1 MKENRTAGFTLVEM
15 LVAMMISMIVITGVA
30 QFMVSGT
37 KQYQAV
43 DNQVSLQMEAQSVVN
58 AITDM
63 IMEGNNVAVR
73 EIGGQK
79 YFSVYYN
86 LDKNDATINFRTA
99 EQKIVWLDTT
109 TKKMYLMET
118 DSGSEYDNATDGA
131 SPAAGDTFKQLLAE
145 GVADIEYTVAS
156 AGALTANGVSTGIN
170 SSNPTIG
177 VKISL
182 QSKVTSQSTKEDG
195 YTYIAQDA
203 VAMRNEIVRIPS

>member
-37 KQYQAV
+37 TQYQAV
-43 DNQVSLQMEAQSVVN
+43 DKQVNLQMEAQSVVN

-63 IMEGNNVAVR
+63 IMEGNNVALR
-73 EIGGQK
+73 KIDGQK
-79 YFSVYYN
+79 YFSIYYN

-99 EQKIVWLDTT
+99 KQKVIWLDTST
-109 TKKMYLMET
+109 NKMYLMECN
-118 DSGSEYDNATDGA
+118 SGSEFDTATNGN
-131 SPAAGDTFKQLLAE
+131 SPASGDTFKQLLAE
-145 GVADIEYTVAS
+145 GVADMEYTLAN
-156 AGALTANGVSTGIN
+156 ATELTADGVAAGTNGGNT
-170 SSNPTIG
+170 TIG

-182 QSKVTSQSTKEDG
+182 QSKVTAQSEKEDG

-203 VAMRNEIVRIPS
+203 VAMRNEIVRLPS